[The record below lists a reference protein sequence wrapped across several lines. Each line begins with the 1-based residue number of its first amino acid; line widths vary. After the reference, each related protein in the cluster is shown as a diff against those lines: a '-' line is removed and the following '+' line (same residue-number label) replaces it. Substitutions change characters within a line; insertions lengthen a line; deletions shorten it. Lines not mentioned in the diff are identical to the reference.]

1 MRISYKFVPN
11 GINSTSYEAGGF
23 NKRTKKIKPFAEFTA
38 VYEILDVMTAAAE
51 AGVLDNETW
60 VSQLFVDEEVF
71 LHFLSELEVADD
83 YMRIYDRWYQA
94 LLNISGSMNEEG
106 FVTSAEIADELRQ
119 AAARTYQI

>member
-1 MRISYKFVPN
+1 MKITYKYLPN
-11 GINSTSYEAGGF
+11 GITPMYDAGGF
-23 NKRTKKIKPFAEFTA
+23 NKRTKKIKPFAEFSA

-51 AGVLDNETW
+51 AGVLDSESW
-60 VSQLFVDEEVF
+60 VSQLFAGEDVF

-94 LLNISGSMNEEG
+94 LLNITGNMNEEG
-106 FVTSAEIADELRQ
+106 FVTSAEIADELRM